1 MKIGIT
7 EKAVVNRLNRPLLV
21 KGQYLRIADSRKQ
34 KRWGFGR
41 YYLLD
46 KKGVV
51 DKDVN
56 IERLAR
62 QLGVVVPRKTLEK
75 YCKTSQREKAQSYS
89 RRKL

>member
-1 MKIGIT
+1 MKIGVT
-7 EKAVVNRLNRPLLV
+7 EQTVVKRLRRALLY
-21 KGQYLRIADSRKQ
+21 KRLYLRVADSREQ

-56 IERLAR
+56 VERLAR
-62 QLGVVVPRKTLEK
+62 QLGVALRRKTLERGTNGNMK
-75 YCKTSQREKAQSYS
+75 QHGEGPN
-89 RRKL
+89 